1 MHRIINKDQGKKVP
15 GFNKDIKT
23 NYSTR
28 TTSVASQC
36 DVMMTGQMATT
47 ITVTMVTKI

>member
-15 GFNKDIKT
+15 GFNKDTKT
-23 NYSTR
+23 NYSTS

-36 DVMMTGQMATT
+36 DAMMTGQMVT
-47 ITVTMVTKI
+47 TVTVTIW